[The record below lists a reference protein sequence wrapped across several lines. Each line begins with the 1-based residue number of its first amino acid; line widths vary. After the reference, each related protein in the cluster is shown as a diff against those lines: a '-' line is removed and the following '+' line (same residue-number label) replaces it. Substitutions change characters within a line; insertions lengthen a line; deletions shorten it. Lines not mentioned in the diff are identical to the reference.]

1 MIIFQLVTMFVK
13 YSSYLLLFNF
23 IYHYYD
29 FFSWYLGDKH
39 IQIEYA
45 YYKGLYAFMTALIFI
60 IYIHVML
67 FPKKLV
73 ESPIIPSFPPL
84 IMLLSLNIGLFIGI
98 YNLYVVQL
106 YKLPAFLDYLR
117 SKEIGLI
124 IISLSF
130 ILIFFSVKSFRDYK
144 EDPNPTT
151 KSDVLI
157 TAGLFNYIRNPMYLA
172 LTLFQFGLGIL
183 LSFIHISLMSFA
195 TIIALHYLVVK
206 REERYLEDK
215 FGISY
220 RKYLQRTRRWL

>member
-1 MIIFQLVTMFVK
+1 
-13 YSSYLLLFNF
+13 
-23 IYHYYD
+23 
-29 FFSWYLGDKH
+29 
-39 IQIEYA
+39 
-45 YYKGLYAFMTALIFI
+45 
-60 IYIHVML
+60 ML